1 MRPIQAPSCNVS
13 LASLGRPMDVEAL
26 EQAALAAVAA
36 ASSTD
41 ELETVRVEYLGR
53 KSELKL
59 ALREVRDRE
68 TGMTL
73 NAARVRIE
81 GAVDA
86 RAAELARQE
95 LDRRLSEERVDVTL
109 PVGGDTRGRL
119 HLITQIRREVEDVFL
134 GLGYRVV
141 DGREVETTRYNFDA
155 LNFPP
160 GHPARSHLAS
170 LFLDD
175 ETVLRTETSPS
186 QIRVMEAQQPPV
198 YIVSLGRCY
207 RRDTPDATHT
217 PMFHQVEGLV
227 VDEGITLSDLLGT
240 LDFFMRALFGT
251 ERRTEFRTHYFPFTE
266 PSVEPY
272 VSCHVC
278 DGAGCPVCRHSGWIE
293 LGGSGMVDPTLFEFV
308 GYDPERYSGFA
319 FGLGLE
325 RIAMLRH
332 ELPDLRELWRNDLRV
347 SRQF

>member
-1 MRPIQAPSCNVS
+1 
-13 LASLGRPMDVEAL
+13 MDVEAL

-36 ASSTD
+36 AGSTD
-41 ELETVRVEYLGR
+41 AIEAVRVEYLGR
-53 KSELKL
+53 KSALKL

-73 NAARVRIE
+73 NAARERVE
-81 GAVDA
+81 SAVAA
-86 RAAELARQE
+86 REAELQRAE

-109 PVGGDTRGRL
+109 PLGGYPRGRL

-141 DGREVETTRYNFDA
+141 DGREVETTHYNFDG

-160 GHPARSHLAS
+160 GHPARSRLHS
-170 LFLDD
+170 LFIDD
-175 ETVLRTETSPS
+175 DTLLRTETSPS
-186 QIRVMEAQQPPV
+186 QIRTMEAEQPPI
-198 YIVSLGRCY
+198 YIVSLGRVY

-217 PMFHQVEGLV
+217 PVFHQVEGLA
-227 VDEGITLSDLLGT
+227 VDEGITLADLTGT
-240 LDFFMRALFGT
+240 LDFLLKALFGQG
-251 ERRTEFRTHYFPFTE
+251 RRTQFRTHYFPFTE
-266 PSVEPY
+266 PSIEAY

-293 LGGSGMVDPTLFEFV
+293 VGGAGMVDPKLFEFV
-308 GYDPERYSGFA
+308 GYDAERYSGFA
-319 FGLGLE
+319 FGWGLE

-332 ELPDLRELWRNDLRV
+332 EFPDLRELWRNDLRF

>member
-1 MRPIQAPSCNVS
+1 
-13 LASLGRPMDVEAL
+13 MDVEAL
-26 EQAALAAVAA
+26 ERAALAAVAA

-41 ELETVRVEYLGR
+41 EIEAVRVEYLGR
-53 KSELKL
+53 KSALKL

-73 NAARVRIE
+73 NAARERIE
-81 GAVDA
+81 TAVDG
-86 RAAELARQE
+86 RAAELERAE
-95 LDRRLSEERVDVTL
+95 LDRRLAVERVDVTL
-109 PVGGDTRGRL
+109 PVGGYARGRL

-141 DGREVETTRYNFDA
+141 DGREVESTRYNFDG

-160 GHPARSHLAS
+160 GHPARSPLATF
-170 LFLDD
+170 FLDD

-186 QIRVMEAQQPPV
+186 QIRTMEAQQPPIYV
-198 YIVSLGRCY
+198 VSLGRCY

-217 PMFHQVEGLV
+217 PIFHQVEGLA
-227 VDEGITLSDLLGT
+227 VDEGITLADLTGT
-240 LDFFMRALFGT
+240 LDFLLKALFGQ

-266 PSVEPY
+266 PSIEAY

-293 LGGSGMVDPTLFEFV
+293 VGGAGMVDPKLFEFV
-308 GYDPERYSGFA
+308 GYDAERYTGFA
-319 FGLGLE
+319 FGWGLE

-332 ELPDLRELWRNDLRV
+332 EFPDLREVWRNDLRFA
-347 SRQF
+347 RQF

>member
-1 MRPIQAPSCNVS
+1 
-13 LASLGRPMDVEAL
+13 MDVEAL

-41 ELETVRVEYLGR
+41 AIEAVRVEYLGR

-73 NAARVRIE
+73 NAARERIE
-81 GAVDA
+81 SAVAA
-86 RAAELARQE
+86 READLERAE
-95 LDRRLSEERVDVTL
+95 LDRRLAEERVDVTL
-109 PVGGDTRGRL
+109 PVGGYERGHL

-141 DGREVETTRYNFDA
+141 DGREVESTHYNFDG

-170 LFLDD
+170 LFLNGD
-175 ETVLRTETSPS
+175 TLLRTETSPS
-186 QIRVMEAQQPPV
+186 QVRTMEEQQPPV
-198 YIVSLGRCY
+198 YIVSLGRVY

-217 PMFHQVEGLV
+217 PVFHQVEGLA
-227 VDEGITLSDLLGT
+227 VDEGITLADLTGT
-240 LDFFMRALFGT
+240 LDFLLKALFGQ

-266 PSVEPY
+266 PSIEAY

-293 LGGSGMVDPTLFEFV
+293 VGGAGMVDPKLFEFV

-319 FGLGLE
+319 FGWGLE

-332 ELPDLRELWRNDLRV
+332 EFPDLRELWRNDLRF

>member
-1 MRPIQAPSCNVS
+1 
-13 LASLGRPMDVEAL
+13 MDVEAL

-36 ASSTD
+36 ATSTD
-41 ELETVRVEYLGR
+41 EIEAARVEYLGR
-53 KSELKL
+53 KSALKL
-59 ALREVRDRE
+59 ALREVRDRD

-73 NAARVRIE
+73 NAVRERVESAVAARE
-81 GAVDA
+81 AVLA
-86 RAAELARQE
+86 RAE

-109 PVGGDTRGRL
+109 PVGGYRRGHL

-141 DGREVETTRYNFDA
+141 DGREVETTHYNFDG

-160 GHPARSHLAS
+160 GHPARSPLHT
-170 LFLDD
+170 LFLDHD
-175 ETVLRTETSPS
+175 TLLRTETSPS
-186 QIRVMEAQQPPV
+186 QVRTMEAEQPPV
-198 YIVSLGRCY
+198 YIVSLGRVY

-217 PMFHQVEGLV
+217 PIFHQVEGLA
-227 VDEGITLSDLLGT
+227 VDEGITLADLTGT
-240 LDFFMRALFGT
+240 LDFLLKALFGQ

-266 PSVEPY
+266 PSIEAY
-272 VSCHVC
+272 VSCHIC

-293 LGGSGMVDPTLFEFV
+293 VGGAGMVDPALFEFV

-319 FGLGLE
+319 FGWGLE

-332 ELPDLRELWRNDLRV
+332 EFPDLRELWRNDLRFA
-347 SRQF
+347 RQF

>member
-1 MRPIQAPSCNVS
+1 
-13 LASLGRPMDVEAL
+13 MDVEAL

-41 ELETVRVEYLGR
+41 EIEAARVEYLGR

-59 ALREVRDRE
+59 ALRAVRDRE

-73 NAARVRIE
+73 NAVRGRIE
-81 GAVDA
+81 AAVGDREAALA
-86 RAAELARQE
+86 RAE

-109 PVGGDTRGRL
+109 PVGGYERGHL
-119 HLITQIRREVEDVFL
+119 HLITHIRREVEDTFL

-141 DGREVETTRYNFDA
+141 DGREVESTRYNFDG

-160 GHPARSHLAS
+160 GHPARSRLAT

-175 ETVLRTETSPS
+175 ETVLRTETSPT
-186 QIRVMEAQQPPV
+186 QIRTMEAEQPPI
-198 YIVSLGRCY
+198 YIVTLGRVY

-217 PMFHQVEGLV
+217 PIFHQVEGLA
-227 VDEGITLSDLLGT
+227 VDEGITLADLEGT
-240 LDFFMRALFGT
+240 LDFLLKALFGQ

-266 PSVEPY
+266 PSIEAY

-278 DGAGCPVCRHSGWIE
+278 DGAGCTICRHSGWIE
-293 LGGSGMVDPTLFEFV
+293 VGGAGMVDPKLFEFV
-308 GYDPERYSGFA
+308 GYDPEQYTGFA
-319 FGLGLE
+319 FGWGLE

-332 ELPDLRELWRNDLRV
+332 EFPDLRELWRNDLRF